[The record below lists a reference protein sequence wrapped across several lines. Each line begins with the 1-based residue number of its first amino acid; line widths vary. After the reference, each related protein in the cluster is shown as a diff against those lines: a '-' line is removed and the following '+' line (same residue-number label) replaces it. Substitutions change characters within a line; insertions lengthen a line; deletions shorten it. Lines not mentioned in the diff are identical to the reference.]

1 MAKSYDEMV
10 IDEINQIK
18 KKIKEGKELIASK
31 VSSDEGTI
39 VLKWLK
45 CGKTDCHCT
54 QSSGHGPYIY
64 HRIYRDGKTKDKYIS
79 RKKAN
84 SLGISNDIFNN
95 LASLQARKK
104 LLEKIQKERGV

>member
-54 QSSGHGPYIY
+54 PIIRSWTLYLPSYI
-64 HRIYRDGKTKDKYIS
+64 
-79 RKKAN
+79 
-84 SLGISNDIFNN
+84 
-95 LASLQARKK
+95 
-104 LLEKIQKERGV
+104 